1 VTIDFFNP
9 EDLRALL
16 ERLEKG
22 NTNLRMH
29 SNVTNS
35 ESANVAAAVAV
46 DDRPTEEVKK
56 DENEDIYSLKNFSI

>member
-1 VTIDFFNP
+1 
-9 EDLRALL
+9 
-16 ERLEKG
+16 
-22 NTNLRMH
+22 MH